1 MTPNPQEY
9 SGDQPMIFDL
19 VKESNKLLRELTE
32 KVNDQSLML
41 ATLQSDSKGKDALDE
56 EKHLNLDRRVQAL
69 EGNQKWFVLSVMA
82 LVLNAIKGLIFK

>member
-56 EKHLNLDRRVQAL
+56 EKHLNLDRRVKAL
-69 EGNQKWFVLSVMA
+69 ESNQKWFILSVVAMF
-82 LVLNAIKGLIFK
+82 LNAIKELIFK

>member
-1 MTPNPQEY
+1 
-9 SGDQPMIFDL
+9 MIFDL

>member
-1 MTPNPQEY
+1 
-9 SGDQPMIFDL
+9 MIFDL

-56 EKHLNLDRRVQAL
+56 EKHLNLDRRVKAL
-69 EGNQKWFVLSVMA
+69 ESNQKWFILSVVAMF
-82 LVLNAIKGLIFK
+82 LNAIKELIFK